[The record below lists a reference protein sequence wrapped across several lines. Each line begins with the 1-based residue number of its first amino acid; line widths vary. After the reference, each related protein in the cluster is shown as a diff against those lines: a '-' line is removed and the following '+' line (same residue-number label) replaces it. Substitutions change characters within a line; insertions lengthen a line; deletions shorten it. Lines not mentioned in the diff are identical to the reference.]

1 MTKWQVLFLKEIKHL
16 FRDTKTIIQTV
27 VVPTFIT
34 PLLIGGIFYYVG
46 SIANEE
52 TKKIYDVSF
61 YSEQNIKSESLLKR
75 LNASDRITI
84 INEDTEEGVI
94 DSVSNDLSEVGIVLP
109 ANFAEKLDTNSN
121 AKVTIYSKNIDTF
134 SQAENIVTNTI
145 KDFEEEER
153 ASRLID
159 LNLDEDYINPIS
171 IDQEDLT
178 TEEES
183 AGSIFGAILALFF
196 VMYVMSGS
204 MYPAIDLG
212 AGEKERG
219 TMETLISTNISSVD
233 IIIGKMLSVTT
244 SAVLTAI
251 FSMLG
256 FAIPLLVIFIF
267 YADSINEYLF
277 SLLSAIINP
286 VALLGVFILIIP
298 LSVFMGA
305 FLLAISVYAK
315 TPKEAGLLLGN
326 VLIVFIVPCYIPL
339 INPGLELDII
349 GALIPCYNL
358 ALITNNLI
366 AGTVDWF
373 LYGVALVSTIVYCC
387 IAIYITYIMFDDE
400 NVIFRS

>member
-1 MTKWQVLFLKEIKHL
+1 MNKWQVLLVKEIKHL
-16 FRDTKTIIQTV
+16 FRDTKTIVQTV

-34 PLLIGGIFYYVG
+34 PLLIGAIFWYVG
-46 SIANEE
+46 SIATEE
-52 TKKIYDVSF
+52 TKKTYEISV
-61 YSEQNIKSESLLKR
+61 YSSADSLLIDD
-75 LNASDRITI
+75 LNDSDRLAITK
-84 INEDTEEGVI
+84 EGSLEAVI
-94 DSVSNDLSEVGIVLP
+94 DAVTFDESEIGLAFDDAFVNDLTS
-109 ANFAEKLDTNSN
+109 NNS
-121 AKVTIYSKNIDTF
+121 AQLTIYSKDIDTF
-134 SQAENIVTNTI
+134 SQAKSIVSNIV
-145 KDFEEEER
+145 DDYEESIR
-153 ASRLID
+153 NNRLEL
-159 LNLDEDYINPIS
+159 LNLDENYVNPIT
-171 IDQEDLT
+171 INEEDLT

-183 AGSIFGAILALFF
+183 AGSIFGALLALFF
-196 VMYVMSGS
+196 VMYVISGS

-233 IIIGKMLSVTT
+233 IIIGKMLSVTS
-244 SAVLTAI
+244 SAILTAT

-256 FAIPLLVIFIF
+256 FAIPILVIFLF
-267 YADSINEYLF
+267 YADSVNEYLF
-277 SLLSAIINP
+277 GLLSAIVNP
-286 VALLGVFILIIP
+286 VALIGVFVLIIP

-326 VLIVFIVPCYIPL
+326 VLIVFIIPCYVPL
-339 INPGLELDII
+339 INPGLELDFV

-373 LYGVALVSTIVYCC
+373 LYSVALLSTIVYC
-387 IAIYITYIMFDDE
+387 IVAIYITYIMFDDE

>member
-1 MTKWQVLFLKEIKHL
+1 MNKWQVLLVKEIKHL
-16 FRDTKTIIQTV
+16 FRDTKTIVQTV

-34 PLLIGGIFYYVG
+34 PLLIGAIFWYVG
-46 SIANEE
+46 SIATEE
-52 TKKIYDVSF
+52 TKKTYDISV
-61 YSEQNIKSESLLKR
+61 YSSADSLLIDNLNNSDRLAITKEDSLEAVIDAVTFDKSEIGLVFDD
-75 LNASDRITI
+75 AF
-84 INEDTEEGVI
+84 V
-94 DSVSNDLSEVGIVLP
+94 NDLTS
-109 ANFAEKLDTNSN
+109 NNS
-121 AKVTIYSKNIDTF
+121 AQLTIYSKDIDTF
-134 SQAENIVTNTI
+134 SQAKSIVSNIV
-145 KDFEEEER
+145 DDYEESIR
-153 ASRLID
+153 NNRLEL
-159 LNLDEDYINPIS
+159 LNLDENYVNPIT
-171 IDQEDLT
+171 INEEDLT

-183 AGSIFGAILALFF
+183 AGSIFGALLALFF
-196 VMYVMSGS
+196 VMYVISGS

-233 IIIGKMLSVTT
+233 IIIGKMLSVTS
-244 SAVLTAI
+244 SAILTAT

-256 FAIPLLVIFIF
+256 FAIPILVIFLF
-267 YADSINEYLF
+267 YADSVNEYLF
-277 SLLSAIINP
+277 GLLSAIVNP
-286 VALLGVFILIIP
+286 VALIGVFVLIIP

-326 VLIVFIVPCYIPL
+326 VLIVFIIPCYVPL
-339 INPGLELDII
+339 INPGLELDFV

-373 LYGVALVSTIVYCC
+373 LYSVALLSTIVYC
-387 IAIYITYIMFDDE
+387 IVAIYITYIMFDDE

>member
-1 MTKWQVLFLKEIKHL
+1 MTKWQVLLVKEIKHL
-16 FRDTKTIIQTV
+16 FRDTKTIVQTV

-34 PLLIGGIFYYVG
+34 PLLLGAIFWYVG
-46 SIANEE
+46 SIATEE
-52 TKKIYDVSF
+52 TKKTYDIST
-61 YSEQNIKSESLLKR
+61 YTSTESNLITQLNDSDR
-75 LNASDRITI
+75 LNVLTEASIDEVISSVT
-84 INEDTEEGVI
+84 DGVTEIGLVL
-94 DSVSNDLSEVGIVLP
+94 DNSFLNDLES
-109 ANFAEKLDTNSN
+109 DSS
-121 AKVTIYSKNIDTF
+121 AKITIYSKNIDTF
-134 SQAENIVTNTI
+134 SQAKSLVTNI
-145 KDFEEEER
+145 IDNFEEAER
-153 ASRLID
+153 NDRLVA
-159 LNLDEDYINPIS
+159 LNLTNEYVNPIV
-171 IDQEDLT
+171 IEEEDLT
-178 TEEES
+178 TEQES

-204 MYPAIDLG
+204 TYPAVDLG

-244 SAVLTAI
+244 SAVLTAT

-256 FAIPLLVIFIF
+256 FAIPMVVIFLF
-267 YADSINEYLF
+267 YADSVNEYLF
-277 SLLSAIINP
+277 SLLSALLNP
-286 VALLGVFILIIP
+286 VAFLGVFILIIP

-315 TPKEAGLLLGN
+315 SPKEAGLLLGN
-326 VLIVFIVPCYIPL
+326 VLIIFIVPCYIPL
-339 INPGLELDII
+339 INPGLELDFV

-387 IAIYITYIMFDDE
+387 IAIYVTYIMFDDE

>member
-1 MTKWQVLFLKEIKHL
+1 MSKWQVLFMKELKHL
-16 FRDTKTIIQTV
+16 FRDTKTIVQTV

-34 PLLIGGIFYYVG
+34 PLFLGAIFWYVG
-46 SIANEE
+46 SIATEE
-52 TKKIYDVSF
+52 TKKTYDISVS
-61 YSEQNIKSESLLKR
+61 SISESNLITQLSESDR
-75 LNASDRITI
+75 LNVILENDTSSVINSVEDGISEIGLVVSDTF
-84 INEDTEEGVI
+84 
-94 DSVSNDLSEVGIVLP
+94 DSDLLSNDS
-109 ANFAEKLDTNSN
+109 AEI
-121 AKVTIYSKNIDTF
+121 TIYSKNIDTF
-134 SQAENIVTNTI
+134 SQAQSLVTGI
-145 KDFEEEER
+145 IDDFEKTETDQ
-153 ASRLID
+153 RLAA
-159 LNLDEDYINPIS
+159 LNLDESYVNPIS
-171 IDQEDLT
+171 INKEDLT

-183 AGSIFGAILALFF
+183 AGSIFGGVLALFF
-196 VMYVMSGS
+196 VMYVISGS

-244 SAVLTAI
+244 SAVLTAT

-256 FAIPLLVIFIF
+256 FAIPLTIMFLF
-267 YADSINEYLF
+267 YADSVNEYF
-277 SLLSAIINP
+277 FGLLSAVVNP
-286 VALLGVFILIIP
+286 AAFLGVFILIIP

-305 FLLAISVYAK
+305 FLLTISVYAK

-326 VLIVFIVPCYIPL
+326 VLIVFIIPCYLPL
-339 INPGLELDII
+339 INPGLELDFI

-373 LYGVALVSTIVYCC
+373 LYFVALVSTIVYCC
-387 IAIYITYIMFDDE
+387 IAIYISYIMFDDE

>member
-1 MTKWQVLFLKEIKHL
+1 MNKWQVLLVKEIKHL
-16 FRDTKTIIQTV
+16 FRDTKTIVQTV

-34 PLLIGGIFYYVG
+34 PLLIGAIFWYVG
-46 SIANEE
+46 SIATEE
-52 TKKIYDVSF
+52 TKKTYEISV
-61 YSEQNIKSESLLKR
+61 YSSADSLLIDDLNDSDRLAITKEGSLEAVIEAVTFDKSEIGL
-75 LNASDRITI
+75 AFD
-84 INEDTEEGVI
+84 DTFV
-94 DSVSNDLSEVGIVLP
+94 DDLTSN
-109 ANFAEKLDTNSN
+109 NS
-121 AKVTIYSKNIDTF
+121 AQLTIYSKDIDTF
-134 SQAENIVTNTI
+134 SQAKSIVSNIV
-145 KDFEEEER
+145 DDYEESIR
-153 ASRLID
+153 NNRLEL
-159 LNLDEDYINPIS
+159 LNLDENYVNPIT
-171 IDQEDLT
+171 INEEDLT

-183 AGSIFGAILALFF
+183 AGSIFGALLALFF
-196 VMYVMSGS
+196 VMYVISGS

-233 IIIGKMLSVTT
+233 IIIGKMLSVTS
-244 SAVLTAI
+244 SAILTAT

-256 FAIPLLVIFIF
+256 FAIPILVIFLF
-267 YADSINEYLF
+267 YADSVNEYLF
-277 SLLSAIINP
+277 GLLSAIVNP
-286 VALLGVFILIIP
+286 VALIGVFVLIIP

-326 VLIVFIVPCYIPL
+326 VLIVFIIPCYVPL
-339 INPGLELDII
+339 INPGLELDFV

-373 LYGVALVSTIVYCC
+373 LYSVALLSTIVYC
-387 IAIYITYIMFDDE
+387 IVAIYITYIMFDDE

>member
-1 MTKWQVLFLKEIKHL
+1 MNKWQVLLVKEIKHL
-16 FRDTKTIIQTV
+16 FRDTKTIVQTV

-34 PLLIGGIFYYVG
+34 PLLIGAIFWYVG
-46 SIANEE
+46 SIATEE
-52 TKKIYDVSF
+52 TKKTYEISV
-61 YSEQNIKSESLLKR
+61 YSSADSLLIDD
-75 LNASDRITI
+75 LNDSDRLAITK
-84 INEDTEEGVI
+84 EGSLEAVI
-94 DSVSNDLSEVGIVLP
+94 DAVTFDESEIGLAFDDSFLDDLTSN
-109 ANFAEKLDTNSN
+109 NS
-121 AKVTIYSKNIDTF
+121 AQLTIYSKDIDTF
-134 SQAENIVTNTI
+134 SQAKSIVSNIV
-145 KDFEEEER
+145 DDYEESIR
-153 ASRLID
+153 NNRLEL
-159 LNLDEDYINPIS
+159 LNLDQNYVNPIT
-171 IDQEDLT
+171 INEEDLT

-183 AGSIFGAILALFF
+183 AGSIFGALLALFF
-196 VMYVMSGS
+196 VMYVISGS

-233 IIIGKMLSVTT
+233 IIIGKMLSVTS
-244 SAVLTAI
+244 SAILTAT

-256 FAIPLLVIFIF
+256 FAIPILVIFLF
-267 YADSINEYLF
+267 YADSVNEYLF
-277 SLLSAIINP
+277 GLLSAIVNP
-286 VALLGVFILIIP
+286 VALIGVFVLIIP

-326 VLIVFIVPCYIPL
+326 VLIVFIIPCYVPL
-339 INPGLELDII
+339 INPGLELDFV

-373 LYGVALVSTIVYCC
+373 LYSVALLSTIVYC
-387 IAIYITYIMFDDE
+387 IVAIYITYIMFDDE

>member
-1 MTKWQVLFLKEIKHL
+1 MSKWQVLWMKELKHL
-16 FRDTKTIIQTV
+16 FRDTKTIVQTI

-34 PLLIGGIFYYVG
+34 PLILGGFFWFVG
-46 SIANEE
+46 SIATEE
-52 TKKIYDVSF
+52 TKKTYDISVNSLTESNLIAQISESDRLNIVLEEDVSAVINSVTEGS
-61 YSEQNIKSESLLKR
+61 SEIGLVITETFDSAIKSNDSAE
-75 LNASDRITI
+75 ITM
-84 INEDTEEGVI
+84 
-94 DSVSNDLSEVGIVLP
+94 
-109 ANFAEKLDTNSN
+109 
-121 AKVTIYSKNIDTF
+121 YSKNIDTF
-134 SQAENIVTNTI
+134 SQAQSLVTTI
-145 KDFEEEER
+145 IDDFEEAER
-153 ASRLID
+153 GERLAA
-159 LNLDEDYINPIS
+159 LNLDEAYVNPIS
-171 IDQEDLT
+171 INKEDLT

-196 VMYVMSGS
+196 VMYVMTGS

-244 SAVLTAI
+244 SAVLTAT

-256 FAIPLLVIFIF
+256 FAIPLTIMFLF
-267 YADSINEYLF
+267 YADSVNDYLF
-277 SLLSAIINP
+277 GLLSAVVNP
-286 VALLGVFILIIP
+286 VAFIGVFILIIP

-305 FLLAISVYAK
+305 FLLTISVYAK

-326 VLIVFIVPCYIPL
+326 VLIIFIIPCYVPL
-339 INPGLELDII
+339 INPGLELDFI

-373 LYGVALVSTIVYCC
+373 LYSVALVSTIVYSC
-387 IAIYITYIMFDDE
+387 IAIYISYIMFDDE
-400 NVIFRS
+400 NVIFRN

>member
-1 MTKWQVLFLKEIKHL
+1 MNKWQVLLLKEIKHL
-16 FRDTKTIIQTV
+16 FRDTKTIVQTV

-34 PLLIGGIFYYVG
+34 PLLIGAIFWYVG
-46 SIANEE
+46 SIATEE
-52 TKKIYDVSF
+52 TKKTYDISV
-61 YSEQNIKSESLLKR
+61 YSSSDSSLIENLD
-75 LNASDRITI
+75 NSDRLVISK
-84 INEDTEEGVI
+84 EDSVEAVI
-94 DSVSNDLSEVGIVLP
+94 DAVTFDESEIGLVFGDAFSDYLLSNESAQL
-109 ANFAEKLDTNSN
+109 
-121 AKVTIYSKNIDTF
+121 TIYSKDIDTF
-134 SQAENIVTNTI
+134 SQAKSIVSNIVDDYEENIRN
-145 KDFEEEER
+145 D
-153 ASRLID
+153 RLEL
-159 LNLDEDYINPIS
+159 LNLDENYVNPIT
-171 IDQEDLT
+171 INEEDLT

-183 AGSIFGAILALFF
+183 AGSIFGALLALFF
-196 VMYVMSGS
+196 VMYVISGS

-233 IIIGKMLSVTT
+233 IIIGKMLSVTS
-244 SAVLTAI
+244 SAILTAT

-256 FAIPLLVIFIF
+256 FAIPILVIFLF

-277 SLLSAIINP
+277 GLLSAIVNP
-286 VALLGVFILIIP
+286 VALIGVFVLIIP

-326 VLIVFIVPCYIPL
+326 VLIVFIIPCYVPL
-339 INPGLELDII
+339 INPGLELDFV

-373 LYGVALVSTIVYCC
+373 LYSVALLSTIVYCC

>member
-1 MTKWQVLFLKEIKHL
+1 MNKWQVLLVKEIKHL
-16 FRDTKTIIQTV
+16 FRDTKTIVQTV

-34 PLLIGGIFYYVG
+34 PLLIGAIFWYVG
-46 SIANEE
+46 SIATEE
-52 TKKIYDVSF
+52 TKKTYDISV
-61 YSEQNIKSESLLKR
+61 YSSSDSLLIADLNNSDRLAITEEDSLEAVIEAVTFDKSEIGL
-75 LNASDRITI
+75 AFD
-84 INEDTEEGVI
+84 DAFV
-94 DSVSNDLSEVGIVLP
+94 NDLTS
-109 ANFAEKLDTNSN
+109 NNS
-121 AKVTIYSKNIDTF
+121 AQLTIYSKDIDTF
-134 SQAENIVTNTI
+134 SQAKSIVSNIV
-145 KDFEEEER
+145 DDYEESIR
-153 ASRLID
+153 NNRLEL
-159 LNLDEDYINPIS
+159 LNLDENYVNPIT
-171 IDQEDLT
+171 INEEDLT

-183 AGSIFGAILALFF
+183 AGSIFGALLALFF
-196 VMYVMSGS
+196 VMYVISGS

-233 IIIGKMLSVTT
+233 IIIGKMLSVTS
-244 SAVLTAI
+244 SAILTAT

-256 FAIPLLVIFIF
+256 FAIPILVIFLF
-267 YADSINEYLF
+267 YADSVNEYLF
-277 SLLSAIINP
+277 GLLSAIVNP
-286 VALLGVFILIIP
+286 VALIGVFVLIIP

-326 VLIVFIVPCYIPL
+326 VLIVFIIPCYVPL
-339 INPGLELDII
+339 INPGLELDFV

-373 LYGVALVSTIVYCC
+373 LYSVALLSTIVYC
-387 IAIYITYIMFDDE
+387 IVAIYITYIMFDDE

>member
-1 MTKWQVLFLKEIKHL
+1 MTKWQVLLVKEIKHL
-16 FRDTKTIIQTV
+16 FRDTKTIVQTV

-34 PLLIGGIFYYVG
+34 PLLLGAIFWYVG
-46 SIANEE
+46 SIATEE
-52 TKKIYDVSF
+52 TKKTYDISTYTSTESNLITQLDNSDRLNVL
-61 YSEQNIKSESLLKR
+61 SEASIDEVIKSVT
-75 LNASDRITI
+75 NGV
-84 INEDTEEGVI
+84 TEIGLVL
-94 DSVSNDLSEVGIVLP
+94 DNSFLNDLES
-109 ANFAEKLDTNSN
+109 DSS
-121 AKVTIYSKNIDTF
+121 AKITIYSKNIDTF
-134 SQAENIVTNTI
+134 SQAKSLVTNI
-145 KDFEEEER
+145 IDDFEEAER
-153 ASRLID
+153 NERLVA
-159 LNLDEDYINPIS
+159 LNLTNEYVNPIV
-171 IDQEDLT
+171 IEEEDLT
-178 TEEES
+178 TEQES

-204 MYPAIDLG
+204 TYPAVDLG

-244 SAVLTAI
+244 SAVLTAT

-256 FAIPLLVIFIF
+256 FAIPMVVIFLF
-267 YADSINEYLF
+267 YADSVNEYLF
-277 SLLSAIINP
+277 SLLSALLNP
-286 VALLGVFILIIP
+286 VAFLGVFILIIP

-326 VLIVFIVPCYIPL
+326 VLIIFIVPCYIPL
-339 INPGLELDII
+339 INPGLELDFI

-373 LYGVALVSTIVYCC
+373 LYAVALVSTIIYCC
-387 IAIYITYIMFDDE
+387 IAIYVTYIMFDDE

>member
-1 MTKWQVLFLKEIKHL
+1 MTKWQVLLVKEIKHL
-16 FRDTKTIIQTV
+16 FRDTKTIVQTV

-34 PLLIGGIFYYVG
+34 PLLLGAIFWYVG
-46 SIANEE
+46 SIATEE
-52 TKKIYDVSF
+52 TKKTYDIST
-61 YSEQNIKSESLLKR
+61 YTSTESNLITQLNDSDR
-75 LNASDRITI
+75 LNVLTEASIDEVITSVT
-84 INEDTEEGVI
+84 DGVTEIGLVL
-94 DSVSNDLSEVGIVLP
+94 DNSFLNDLES
-109 ANFAEKLDTNSN
+109 DSS
-121 AKVTIYSKNIDTF
+121 AKITIYSKNIDTF
-134 SQAENIVTNTI
+134 SQAKSLVTNI
-145 KDFEEEER
+145 IDDFEEAER
-153 ASRLID
+153 NERLVA
-159 LNLDEDYINPIS
+159 LNLTNEYVNPIV
-171 IDQEDLT
+171 IEEEDLT
-178 TEEES
+178 TEQES

-204 MYPAIDLG
+204 TYPAVDLG

-244 SAVLTAI
+244 SAVLTAT

-256 FAIPLLVIFIF
+256 FAIPMVVIFLF
-267 YADSINEYLF
+267 YADSVNEYLF
-277 SLLSAIINP
+277 SLLSALLNP
-286 VALLGVFILIIP
+286 VAFLGVFILIIP

-326 VLIVFIVPCYIPL
+326 VLIIFIVPCYIPL
-339 INPGLELDII
+339 INPGLELDFV

-387 IAIYITYIMFDDE
+387 IAIYVTYIMFDDE

>member
-1 MTKWQVLFLKEIKHL
+1 MSKWQVLWMKELKHL
-16 FRDTKTIIQTV
+16 FRDTKTIVQTI

-34 PLLIGGIFYYVG
+34 PLILGGFFWFVG
-46 SIANEE
+46 SIATEE
-52 TKKIYDVSF
+52 TKKTYDISVNSLSESNLIAQISESDRLNIVLEEDVSAVINSVTEGS
-61 YSEQNIKSESLLKR
+61 SEIGLVITETFDSAIKSNDSAE
-75 LNASDRITI
+75 ITM
-84 INEDTEEGVI
+84 
-94 DSVSNDLSEVGIVLP
+94 
-109 ANFAEKLDTNSN
+109 
-121 AKVTIYSKNIDTF
+121 YSKNIDTF
-134 SQAENIVTNTI
+134 SQAQSLVTTI
-145 KDFEEEER
+145 IDDFEETER
-153 ASRLID
+153 GERLAA
-159 LNLDEDYINPIS
+159 LNLDEAYVNPIS
-171 IDQEDLT
+171 INKEDLT

-196 VMYVMSGS
+196 VMYVMTGS

-244 SAVLTAI
+244 SAVLTAT

-256 FAIPLLVIFIF
+256 FAIPLTIMFLF
-267 YADSINEYLF
+267 YADSVNDYLF
-277 SLLSAIINP
+277 GLLSAVVNP
-286 VALLGVFILIIP
+286 VAFIGVFILIIP

-305 FLLAISVYAK
+305 FLLTISVYAK

-326 VLIVFIVPCYIPL
+326 VLIIFIIPCYVPL
-339 INPGLELDII
+339 INPGLELDFI

-373 LYGVALVSTIVYCC
+373 LYSVALVSTIVYSC
-387 IAIYITYIMFDDE
+387 IAIYISYIMFDDE
-400 NVIFRS
+400 NVIFRN

>member
-1 MTKWQVLFLKEIKHL
+1 MNKWQVLLVKEIKHL
-16 FRDTKTIIQTV
+16 FRDTKTIVQTV

-34 PLLIGGIFYYVG
+34 PLLIGAIFWYVG
-46 SIANEE
+46 SIATEE
-52 TKKIYDVSF
+52 TKKTYDISV
-61 YSEQNIKSESLLKR
+61 YSSADSLLIDDLNNSDRLAITKEDSLEAVIDAVTFDKSEIGLVFDD
-75 LNASDRITI
+75 AF
-84 INEDTEEGVI
+84 V
-94 DSVSNDLSEVGIVLP
+94 NDLTS
-109 ANFAEKLDTNSN
+109 NNS
-121 AKVTIYSKNIDTF
+121 AQLTIYSKDIDTF
-134 SQAENIVTNTI
+134 SQAKSIVSNIV
-145 KDFEEEER
+145 DDYEESIR
-153 ASRLID
+153 NNRLEL
-159 LNLDEDYINPIS
+159 LNLDENYVNPIT
-171 IDQEDLT
+171 INEEDLT

-183 AGSIFGAILALFF
+183 AGSIFGALLALFF
-196 VMYVMSGS
+196 VMYVISGS

-233 IIIGKMLSVTT
+233 IIIGKMLSVTS
-244 SAVLTAI
+244 SAILTAT

-256 FAIPLLVIFIF
+256 FAIPILVIFLF
-267 YADSINEYLF
+267 YADSVNEYLF
-277 SLLSAIINP
+277 GLLSAIVNP
-286 VALLGVFILIIP
+286 VALIGVFVLIIP

-326 VLIVFIVPCYIPL
+326 VLIVFIIPCYVPL
-339 INPGLELDII
+339 INPGLELDFI

-373 LYGVALVSTIVYCC
+373 LYSVALLSTIVYC
-387 IAIYITYIMFDDE
+387 IVAIYITYIMFDDE

>member
-1 MTKWQVLFLKEIKHL
+1 MSKWQILLFKEIKHL
-16 FRDTKTIIQTV
+16 FRDTKTIVQTV

-34 PLLIGGIFYYVG
+34 PLLIGGIFWYVG
-46 SIANEE
+46 SIATEE
-52 TKKIYDVSF
+52 TKKTYDISV
-61 YSEQNIKSESLLKR
+61 YSSSGSPLIDEISKSER
-75 LNASDRITI
+75 LQINNEASIEAVVEAVTQDNSEIGLVL
-84 INEDTEEGVI
+84 EDSFLE
-94 DSVSNDLSEVGIVLP
+94 DLVSN
-109 ANFAEKLDTNSN
+109 NS
-121 AKVTIYSKNIDTF
+121 AQLTIYSKDIDTF
-134 SQAENIVTNTI
+134 SQAQSIVLKIVDDYEDTI
-145 KDFEEEER
+145 R
-153 ASRLID
+153 SNRLEL
-159 LNLDEDYINPIS
+159 LNLDENYVNPIT
-171 IDQEDLT
+171 INEEDLT

-196 VMYVMSGS
+196 VMYVISGA

-233 IIIGKMLSVTT
+233 IIIGKMLSVTS
-244 SAVLTAI
+244 SAILTAT

-256 FAIPLLVIFIF
+256 FAIPLVVIFLF
-267 YADSINEYLF
+267 YADSVNEYF
-277 SLLSAIINP
+277 FALLSAIVNP
-286 VALLGVFILIIP
+286 IALLGVFVLIIP
-298 LSVFMGA
+298 LSIFMGA

-326 VLIVFIVPCYIPL
+326 VLIVFIIPCYIPL
-339 INPGLELDII
+339 INPGLELDFV

-373 LYGVALVSTIVYCC
+373 LYSVALISTIVYCC

>member
-1 MTKWQVLFLKEIKHL
+1 MTKWQVLLVKEIKHL
-16 FRDTKTIIQTV
+16 FRDTKTIVQTV

-34 PLLIGGIFYYVG
+34 PLLLGAIFWYVG
-46 SIANEE
+46 SIATEE
-52 TKKIYDVSF
+52 TKKTYDIST
-61 YSEQNIKSESLLKR
+61 YTSTESNLISQLNDSDR
-75 LNASDRITI
+75 LNVLTEASIDEVITSVT
-84 INEDTEEGVI
+84 NGVTEIGLVL
-94 DSVSNDLSEVGIVLP
+94 DNSFLNDLESDSS
-109 ANFAEKLDTNSN
+109 ANI
-121 AKVTIYSKNIDTF
+121 TIYSKNIDTF
-134 SQAENIVTNTI
+134 SQAKSLVTNI
-145 KDFEEEER
+145 IDDFEEAER
-153 ASRLID
+153 NERLVA
-159 LNLDEDYINPIS
+159 LNLTNEYVNPIV
-171 IDQEDLT
+171 IEEEDLT
-178 TEEES
+178 TEQES

-204 MYPAIDLG
+204 TYPAVDLG

-244 SAVLTAI
+244 SAVLTAT

-256 FAIPLLVIFIF
+256 FAIPMVVIFLF
-267 YADSINEYLF
+267 YADSVNEYLF
-277 SLLSAIINP
+277 SLLSALLNP
-286 VALLGVFILIIP
+286 VAFLGVFILIIP

-326 VLIVFIVPCYIPL
+326 VLIIFIVPCYIPL
-339 INPGLELDII
+339 INPGLELDFI

-373 LYGVALVSTIVYCC
+373 LYAVALISTIVYCC
-387 IAIYITYIMFDDE
+387 IAIYVTYIMFDDE

>member
-1 MTKWQVLFLKEIKHL
+1 MNKWQVLLVKEIKHL
-16 FRDTKTIIQTV
+16 FRDTKTIVQTV

-34 PLLIGGIFYYVG
+34 PLLIGAIFWYVG
-46 SIANEE
+46 SIATEE
-52 TKKIYDVSF
+52 TKKTYDISV
-61 YSEQNIKSESLLKR
+61 YSSVDSLLIDDLNDSDRLAITKEGSLEAVIEAVTFDKSEIGL
-75 LNASDRITI
+75 AFD
-84 INEDTEEGVI
+84 DTFV
-94 DSVSNDLSEVGIVLP
+94 DDLTSN
-109 ANFAEKLDTNSN
+109 NS
-121 AKVTIYSKNIDTF
+121 AQLTIYSKDIDTF
-134 SQAENIVTNTI
+134 SQAKSIVSNIV
-145 KDFEEEER
+145 DDYEESIR
-153 ASRLID
+153 NNRLQL
-159 LNLDEDYINPIS
+159 LNLDENYVNPIT
-171 IDQEDLT
+171 INEEDLT

-183 AGSIFGAILALFF
+183 AGSIFGALLALFF
-196 VMYVMSGS
+196 VMYVISGS

-233 IIIGKMLSVTT
+233 IIIGKMLSVTS
-244 SAVLTAI
+244 SAILTAT

-256 FAIPLLVIFIF
+256 FAIPILVIFLF
-267 YADSINEYLF
+267 YADSVNEYLF
-277 SLLSAIINP
+277 GLLSAIVNP
-286 VALLGVFILIIP
+286 VALIGVFVLIIP

-326 VLIVFIVPCYIPL
+326 VLIVFIIPCYVPL
-339 INPGLELDII
+339 INPGLELDFV

-373 LYGVALVSTIVYCC
+373 LYSVALLSTIVYC
-387 IAIYITYIMFDDE
+387 IVAIYITYIMFDDE

>member
-1 MTKWQVLFLKEIKHL
+1 MLFFSKFDDNFNNAL
-16 FRDTKTIIQTV
+16 
-27 VVPTFIT
+27 
-34 PLLIGGIFYYVG
+34 
-46 SIANEE
+46 E
-52 TKKIYDVSF
+52 TNDSAKI
-61 YSEQNIKSESLLKR
+61 
-75 LNASDRITI
+75 
-84 INEDTEEGVI
+84 
-94 DSVSNDLSEVGIVLP
+94 
-109 ANFAEKLDTNSN
+109 
-121 AKVTIYSKNIDTF
+121 TIYSKNIDTF
-134 SQAENIVTNTI
+134 SQAKSLVINKIN
-145 KDFEEEER
+145 DFEDVER
-153 ASRLID
+153 NKRLVA
-159 LNLDEDYINPIS
+159 LNLNDEYVNPIN
-171 IDQEDLT
+171 IEEEDLT

-196 VMYVMSGS
+196 VMYVISGA

-244 SAVLTAI
+244 SAVLTAT

-256 FAIPLLVIFIF
+256 FAVPLTIMFLF
-267 YADSINEYLF
+267 YADSVNEYLF
-277 SLLSAIINP
+277 SLLSAVVNP
-286 VALLGVFILIIP
+286 VAFLGVFVLIIP

-305 FLLAISVYAK
+305 FLLTISVYAK

-326 VLIVFIVPCYIPL
+326 VLIVFIIPCYVPL
-339 INPGLELDII
+339 INPGLELDFV

-373 LYGVALVSTIVYCC
+373 LYSVALVSTIIYCC
-387 IAIYITYIMFDDE
+387 IAIYISYIMFDDE

>member
-1 MTKWQVLFLKEIKHL
+1 MNKWQVLLVKEIKHL
-16 FRDTKTIIQTV
+16 FRDTKTIVQTV

-34 PLLIGGIFYYVG
+34 PLLIGAIFWYVG
-46 SIANEE
+46 SIATEE
-52 TKKIYDVSF
+52 TKKTYEISV
-61 YSEQNIKSESLLKR
+61 YSSADSLLIDDLNDSDRLAITKEGSLEAVIEAVTFDKSEIGL
-75 LNASDRITI
+75 AFD
-84 INEDTEEGVI
+84 
-94 DSVSNDLSEVGIVLP
+94 DSFVDDLTSN
-109 ANFAEKLDTNSN
+109 NS
-121 AKVTIYSKNIDTF
+121 AQLTIYSKDIDTF
-134 SQAENIVTNTI
+134 SQAKSIVSNIV
-145 KDFEEEER
+145 DDYEESIR
-153 ASRLID
+153 NNRLEL
-159 LNLDEDYINPIS
+159 LNLDENYVNPIT
-171 IDQEDLT
+171 INEEDLT

-183 AGSIFGAILALFF
+183 AGSIFGALLALFF
-196 VMYVMSGS
+196 VMYVISGS

-233 IIIGKMLSVTT
+233 IIIGKMLSVTS
-244 SAVLTAI
+244 SAILTAT

-256 FAIPLLVIFIF
+256 FAIPILVIFLF
-267 YADSINEYLF
+267 YADSVNEYLF
-277 SLLSAIINP
+277 GLLSAIVNP
-286 VALLGVFILIIP
+286 VALIGVFVLIIP

-326 VLIVFIVPCYIPL
+326 VLIVFIIPCYVPL
-339 INPGLELDII
+339 INPGLELDFV

-373 LYGVALVSTIVYCC
+373 LYSVALISTIVYC
-387 IAIYITYIMFDDE
+387 IVAIYITYIMFDDE

>member
-1 MTKWQVLFLKEIKHL
+1 MTKWQVLLIKEIKHL
-16 FRDTKTIIQTV
+16 FRDTKTIVQTV

-34 PLLIGGIFYYVG
+34 PLLLGAIFWYVG
-46 SIANEE
+46 SIATEE
-52 TKKIYDVSF
+52 TKKTYDIST
-61 YSEQNIKSESLLKR
+61 YTSTESNLITQLDDSDR
-75 LNASDRITI
+75 LNVLSEASIDEVITSVT
-84 INEDTEEGVI
+84 DGVTEIGLVL
-94 DSVSNDLSEVGIVLP
+94 DNSFLNDLES
-109 ANFAEKLDTNSN
+109 DSS
-121 AKVTIYSKNIDTF
+121 AKITIYSKNIDTF
-134 SQAENIVTNTI
+134 SQAKSLVTNI
-145 KDFEEEER
+145 IDDFEEAER
-153 ASRLID
+153 NERLVA
-159 LNLDEDYINPIS
+159 LNLTNEYVNPIV
-171 IDQEDLT
+171 IEEEDLT
-178 TEEES
+178 TEQES

-204 MYPAIDLG
+204 TYPAVDLG

-244 SAVLTAI
+244 SAVLTAT

-256 FAIPLLVIFIF
+256 FAIPMVVIFLF
-267 YADSINEYLF
+267 YADSVNEYLF
-277 SLLSAIINP
+277 SLLSALLNP
-286 VALLGVFILIIP
+286 VAFLGVFILIIP

-326 VLIVFIVPCYIPL
+326 VLIIFIVPCYIPL
-339 INPGLELDII
+339 INPGLELDFI

-373 LYGVALVSTIVYCC
+373 LYAVALVSTIIYCC
-387 IAIYITYIMFDDE
+387 IAIYVTYIMFDDE

>member
-1 MTKWQVLFLKEIKHL
+1 MSKWQILLFKEIKHL
-16 FRDTKTIIQTV
+16 FRDTKTIVQTV

-34 PLLIGGIFYYVG
+34 PLLIGGIFWYVG
-46 SIANEE
+46 SIATEE
-52 TKKIYDVSF
+52 TKKTYDISV
-61 YSEQNIKSESLLKR
+61 YSSSGSPLIDEISKSER
-75 LNASDRITI
+75 LQINNEASIEAVVEAVTQDNSEIGLVL
-84 INEDTEEGVI
+84 EDSFLE
-94 DSVSNDLSEVGIVLP
+94 DLVSN
-109 ANFAEKLDTNSN
+109 NS
-121 AKVTIYSKNIDTF
+121 AQLTIYSKDIDTF
-134 SQAENIVTNTI
+134 SQAQSIVLNIVDDYEDTI
-145 KDFEEEER
+145 R
-153 ASRLID
+153 SNRLEL
-159 LNLDEDYINPIS
+159 LNLDENYVNPIT
-171 IDQEDLT
+171 INEADLT

-196 VMYVMSGS
+196 VMYVITGA

-233 IIIGKMLSVTT
+233 IIIGKMLSVTS
-244 SAVLTAI
+244 SAILTAT

-256 FAIPLLVIFIF
+256 FAIPLVVIFLF
-267 YADSINEYLF
+267 YADSVNEYF
-277 SLLSAIINP
+277 FALLSAIVNP
-286 VALLGVFILIIP
+286 IALLGVFVLIIP
-298 LSVFMGA
+298 LSIFMGA

-326 VLIVFIVPCYIPL
+326 VLIVFIIPCYIPL
-339 INPGLELDII
+339 INPGLELDFV

-373 LYGVALVSTIVYCC
+373 LYSVALISTIVYCC

>member
-1 MTKWQVLFLKEIKHL
+1 MNKWQVLLVKEIKHL
-16 FRDTKTIIQTV
+16 FRDTKTIVQTV

-34 PLLIGGIFYYVG
+34 PLLIGAIFWYVG
-46 SIANEE
+46 SIATEE
-52 TKKIYDVSF
+52 TKKTYEISV
-61 YSEQNIKSESLLKR
+61 YSSADSLLIDD
-75 LNASDRITI
+75 LNDSDRLSITK
-84 INEDTEEGVI
+84 EGSLEAVI
-94 DSVSNDLSEVGIVLP
+94 DAVTFDESEIGLVFDESFVDDLTSN
-109 ANFAEKLDTNSN
+109 NS
-121 AKVTIYSKNIDTF
+121 AQLTIYSKDIDTF
-134 SQAENIVTNTI
+134 SQAKSIVSNIV
-145 KDFEEEER
+145 DDYEESIR
-153 ASRLID
+153 NNRLEL
-159 LNLDEDYINPIS
+159 LNLDENYVNPIT
-171 IDQEDLT
+171 INEEDLT

-183 AGSIFGAILALFF
+183 AGSIFGALLALFF
-196 VMYVMSGS
+196 VMYVISGS

-233 IIIGKMLSVTT
+233 IIIGKMLSVTS
-244 SAVLTAI
+244 SAILTAT

-256 FAIPLLVIFIF
+256 FAIPILVIFLF
-267 YADSINEYLF
+267 YADSVNEYLF
-277 SLLSAIINP
+277 GLLSAIVNP
-286 VALLGVFILIIP
+286 VALIGVFVLIIP

-326 VLIVFIVPCYIPL
+326 VLIVFIIPCYVPL
-339 INPGLELDII
+339 INPGLELDFV

-373 LYGVALVSTIVYCC
+373 LYSVALLSTIVYC
-387 IAIYITYIMFDDE
+387 IVAIYITYIMFDDE

>member
-1 MTKWQVLFLKEIKHL
+1 MNKWQVLLVKEIKHL
-16 FRDTKTIIQTV
+16 FRDTKTIVQTV

-34 PLLIGGIFYYVG
+34 PLLIGGIFWYVG
-46 SIANEE
+46 SIATEE
-52 TKKIYDVSF
+52 TKKTYEVSV
-61 YSEQNIKSESLLKR
+61 YSSSNSILIDE
-75 LNASDRITI
+75 LNKSDRLVV
-84 INEDTEEGVI
+84 TEEDSVVAVI
-94 DSVSNDLSEVGIVLP
+94 DAVTQDNSEIGLVLDEDFTEDLKSNTS
-109 ANFAEKLDTNSN
+109 AKL
-121 AKVTIYSKNIDTF
+121 TIYSKDIDTF
-134 SQAENIVTNTI
+134 SQAQSLVLNIVDDYEENIRT
-145 KDFEEEER
+145 
-153 ASRLID
+153 SRLEL
-159 LNLDEDYINPIS
+159 LNLDENYVNPIT
-171 IDQEDLT
+171 IDEEDLT

-196 VMYVMSGS
+196 VMYVISGS

-233 IIIGKMLSVTT
+233 IIIGKMLSVTS
-244 SAVLTAI
+244 SAILTAT

-256 FAIPLLVIFIF
+256 FAIPLIVIFMF

-277 SLLSAIINP
+277 GLLSAIVNP
-286 VALLGVFILIIP
+286 IALLGVFVLIVP

-326 VLIVFIVPCYIPL
+326 VLIVFIIPCYIPL
-339 INPGLELDII
+339 INPGLELDLV

-373 LYGVALVSTIVYCC
+373 LYSVALISTIVYCC

>member
-1 MTKWQVLFLKEIKHL
+1 MSKWQVLLIKEIKHL
-16 FRDTKTIIQTV
+16 FRDTKTIVQTV

-34 PLLIGGIFYYVG
+34 PLLLGAIFWYVG

-52 TKKIYDVSF
+52 TKKTYDVST
-61 YSEQNIKSESLLKR
+61 YSAIESNLITQLTESDR
-75 LNASDRITI
+75 LNI
-84 INEDTEEGVI
+84 
-94 DSVSNDLSEVGIVLP
+94 LSEESIANVITSVTDGNSEIGLVLDE
-109 ANFAEKLDTNSN
+109 NFSENLTTDSS
-121 AKVTIYSKNIDTF
+121 AKITIYSKNIDTF
-134 SQAENIVTNTI
+134 SQAKSLVTNI
-145 KDFEEEER
+145 IDDFEDAER
-153 ASRLID
+153 NDRLAALD
-159 LNLDEDYINPIS
+159 LTNEYVNPIV
-171 IDQEDLT
+171 IEEEDLT

-204 MYPAIDLG
+204 TYPAVDLG

-244 SAVLTAI
+244 SAVLTAT

-256 FAIPLLVIFIF
+256 FAIPMLIIFLF
-267 YADSINEYLF
+267 YADSVNEYLF
-277 SLLSAIINP
+277 SLLSALLNP
-286 VALLGVFILIIP
+286 VAFLAVFILIIP

-326 VLIVFIVPCYIPL
+326 VLIIFIVPCYIPL
-339 INPGLELDII
+339 INPGLELDFV

-358 ALITNNLI
+358 ALLTNNLI

-373 LYGVALVSTIVYCC
+373 LYSVSFISTIVYCC
-387 IAIYITYIMFDDE
+387 IAIYVTYIMFDDE

>member
-1 MTKWQVLFLKEIKHL
+1 MSKWQVLLIKEIKHL
-16 FRDTKTIIQTV
+16 FRDTKTIVQTV
-27 VVPTFIT
+27 ILPTFIT
-34 PLLIGGIFYYVG
+34 PALLGAIFWYVG

-52 TKKIYDVSF
+52 TKKTYDISA
-61 YSEQNIKSESLLKR
+61 YSTIESNLITQLADSDR
-75 LNASDRITI
+75 LNI
-84 INEDTEEGVI
+84 
-94 DSVSNDLSEVGIVLP
+94 LSEDSIDDVITSVTEGNTEIGLVLDESFSENL
-109 ANFAEKLDTNSN
+109 ATNNS
-121 AKVTIYSKNIDTF
+121 AKITIYSKNIDTF
-134 SQAENIVTNTI
+134 SQAKSLVTNI
-145 KDFEEEER
+145 IDDFEDTER
-153 ASRLID
+153 NERLLA
-159 LNLDEDYINPIS
+159 LNLTNEYVNPII
-171 IDQEDLT
+171 IDEEDLT

-204 MYPAIDLG
+204 TYPAVDLG

-244 SAVLTAI
+244 SAVLTAT

-256 FAIPLLVIFIF
+256 FAIPMIVIFLF
-267 YADSINEYLF
+267 YADSVNEYLF
-277 SLLSAIINP
+277 SLLSALLNP
-286 VALLGVFILIIP
+286 VAFLAVFILIIP

-326 VLIVFIVPCYIPL
+326 VLIIFIVPCYIPL
-339 INPGLELDII
+339 INPGLELDFV

-358 ALITNNLI
+358 ALLTNNLI

-373 LYGVALVSTIVYCC
+373 LYTVSFVSTIVYCC
-387 IAIYITYIMFDDE
+387 IAIYVTYIMFDDE

>member
-1 MTKWQVLFLKEIKHL
+1 MTKWQVLLVKEIKHL
-16 FRDTKTIIQTV
+16 FRDTKTIVQTV

-34 PLLIGGIFYYVG
+34 PLLLGAIFWYVG
-46 SIANEE
+46 SIATEE
-52 TKKIYDVSF
+52 TKKTYDIST
-61 YSEQNIKSESLLKR
+61 YTSTESNLITQLNDSDR
-75 LNASDRITI
+75 LNVLTEASIDEVITSVT
-84 INEDTEEGVI
+84 DGVTEIGLVL
-94 DSVSNDLSEVGIVLP
+94 DNSFLNDLES
-109 ANFAEKLDTNSN
+109 DSS
-121 AKVTIYSKNIDTF
+121 AKITIYSKNIDTF
-134 SQAENIVTNTI
+134 SQAKSLVTNI
-145 KDFEEEER
+145 IDDFEEAER
-153 ASRLID
+153 NERLVA
-159 LNLDEDYINPIS
+159 LNLTNEYVNPI
-171 IDQEDLT
+171 IIEEEDLT
-178 TEEES
+178 TEQES

-204 MYPAIDLG
+204 TYPAVDLG

-244 SAVLTAI
+244 SAVLTAT

-256 FAIPLLVIFIF
+256 FAIPMVVIFLF
-267 YADSINEYLF
+267 YADSVNEYLF
-277 SLLSAIINP
+277 SLLSALLNP
-286 VALLGVFILIIP
+286 VAFLGVFILIIP

-326 VLIVFIVPCYIPL
+326 VLIIFIVPCYIPL
-339 INPGLELDII
+339 INPGLELDFV

-387 IAIYITYIMFDDE
+387 IAIYVTYIMFDDE

>member
-1 MTKWQVLFLKEIKHL
+1 MSKWQVLLIKEIKHL
-16 FRDTKTIIQTV
+16 FRDTKTIVQTV

-34 PLLIGGIFYYVG
+34 PLLLGAIFWYVG

-52 TKKIYDVSF
+52 TKKTYDIST
-61 YSEQNIKSESLLKR
+61 YSAIESNLITQLAESDR
-75 LNASDRITI
+75 LNILPEDSITNVI
-84 INEDTEEGVI
+84 TSVTEG
-94 DSVSNDLSEVGIVLP
+94 NSEIGLVLDE
-109 ANFAEKLDTNSN
+109 NFSENLTTDNS
-121 AKVTIYSKNIDTF
+121 AKITIYSKNIDTF
-134 SQAENIVTNTI
+134 SQAKSLVTNI
-145 KDFEEEER
+145 IDDFEDAER
-153 ASRLID
+153 NDRLAA
-159 LNLDEDYINPIS
+159 LNLTNEYVNPIV
-171 IDQEDLT
+171 IEEEDLT

-204 MYPAIDLG
+204 TYPAVDLG

-244 SAVLTAI
+244 SAVLTAT

-256 FAIPLLVIFIF
+256 FAIPMVIIFLF
-267 YADSINEYLF
+267 YADSVNEYLF
-277 SLLSAIINP
+277 SLLSALLNP
-286 VALLGVFILIIP
+286 VAFLAVFILIIP

-326 VLIVFIVPCYIPL
+326 VLIIFIVPCYIPL
-339 INPGLELDII
+339 INPGLELDFV

-358 ALITNNLI
+358 ALLTNNLI

-373 LYGVALVSTIVYCC
+373 LYSVSFISTIVYCC
-387 IAIYITYIMFDDE
+387 IAIYVTYIMFDDE

>member
-1 MTKWQVLFLKEIKHL
+1 MNKWQVLLVKEIKHL
-16 FRDTKTIIQTV
+16 FRDTKTIVQTV

-34 PLLIGGIFYYVG
+34 PLLIGAIFWYVG
-46 SIANEE
+46 SIATEE
-52 TKKIYDVSF
+52 TKKTYEISV
-61 YSEQNIKSESLLKR
+61 YSSADSLLIDDLNDSDRLAITKEGSLEAVIEAVTFDKSEIGLVF
-75 LNASDRITI
+75 D
-84 INEDTEEGVI
+84 
-94 DSVSNDLSEVGIVLP
+94 DSFVDDLTSN
-109 ANFAEKLDTNSN
+109 NS
-121 AKVTIYSKNIDTF
+121 AQLTIYSKDIDTF
-134 SQAENIVTNTI
+134 SQAKSIVSNIV
-145 KDFEEEER
+145 DDYEESIR
-153 ASRLID
+153 NNRLEL
-159 LNLDEDYINPIS
+159 LNLDENYVNPIT
-171 IDQEDLT
+171 INEEDLT

-183 AGSIFGAILALFF
+183 AGSIFGALLALFF
-196 VMYVMSGS
+196 VMYVISGS

-233 IIIGKMLSVTT
+233 IIIGKMLSVTS
-244 SAVLTAI
+244 SAILTAT

-256 FAIPLLVIFIF
+256 FAIPILIIFLF
-267 YADSINEYLF
+267 YADSVNEYLF
-277 SLLSAIINP
+277 GLLSAIVNP
-286 VALLGVFILIIP
+286 VALIGVFVLIIP

-326 VLIVFIVPCYIPL
+326 VLIVFIIPCYVPL
-339 INPGLELDII
+339 INPGLDLDFV

-373 LYGVALVSTIVYCC
+373 LYSVALLSTIVYC
-387 IAIYITYIMFDDE
+387 IVAIYITYIMFDDE

>member
-1 MTKWQVLFLKEIKHL
+1 MNKWQVLLVKEIKHL
-16 FRDTKTIIQTV
+16 FRDTKTIVQTV

-34 PLLIGGIFYYVG
+34 PLLIGAIFWYVG
-46 SIANEE
+46 SIATEE
-52 TKKIYDVSF
+52 TKKTYEISV
-61 YSEQNIKSESLLKR
+61 YSSADSLLIDDLNDSDRLAITKEGSLEAVIEAVTFDKSEIGLVF
-75 LNASDRITI
+75 D
-84 INEDTEEGVI
+84 
-94 DSVSNDLSEVGIVLP
+94 DSFVDDLTSN
-109 ANFAEKLDTNSN
+109 NS
-121 AKVTIYSKNIDTF
+121 AQLTIYSKDIDTF
-134 SQAENIVTNTI
+134 SQAKSIVSNIV
-145 KDFEEEER
+145 DDYEESIR
-153 ASRLID
+153 NNRLEL
-159 LNLDEDYINPIS
+159 LNLDENYVNPIT
-171 IDQEDLT
+171 INEEDLT

-183 AGSIFGAILALFF
+183 AGSIFGALLALFF
-196 VMYVMSGS
+196 VMYVISGS

-233 IIIGKMLSVTT
+233 IIIGKMLSVTS
-244 SAVLTAI
+244 SAILTAT

-256 FAIPLLVIFIF
+256 FAIPILVIFLF
-267 YADSINEYLF
+267 YADSVNEYLF
-277 SLLSAIINP
+277 GLLSAIVNP
-286 VALLGVFILIIP
+286 VALIGVFVLIIP

-326 VLIVFIVPCYIPL
+326 VLIVFIIPCYVPL
-339 INPGLELDII
+339 INPGLELDFV

-373 LYGVALVSTIVYCC
+373 LYSVALISTIVYC
-387 IAIYITYIMFDDE
+387 IVAIYITYIMFDDE

>member
-1 MTKWQVLFLKEIKHL
+1 MNKWQVLLIKEIKHL
-16 FRDTKTIIQTV
+16 FRDTKTIVQTV

-34 PLLIGGIFYYVG
+34 PLLLGAIFWYVG

-52 TKKIYDVSF
+52 TKKTYDVST
-61 YSEQNIKSESLLKR
+61 YSAIESNLITQLTESDR
-75 LNASDRITI
+75 LNI
-84 INEDTEEGVI
+84 
-94 DSVSNDLSEVGIVLP
+94 LSEESIANVITSVTDGNSEIGLVLDE
-109 ANFAEKLDTNSN
+109 NFSENLTTDSS
-121 AKVTIYSKNIDTF
+121 AKITIYSKNIDTF
-134 SQAENIVTNTI
+134 SQAKSLVTNI
-145 KDFEEEER
+145 IDDFEDAER
-153 ASRLID
+153 NDRLAA
-159 LNLDEDYINPIS
+159 LNLTNEYVNPIV
-171 IDQEDLT
+171 IEEEDLT

-204 MYPAIDLG
+204 TYPAVDLG

-244 SAVLTAI
+244 SAVLTAT

-256 FAIPLLVIFIF
+256 FAIPMVIIFLF
-267 YADSINEYLF
+267 YADSVNEYLF
-277 SLLSAIINP
+277 SLLSALLNP
-286 VALLGVFILIIP
+286 VAFLAVFILIIP

-326 VLIVFIVPCYIPL
+326 VLIIFIVPCYIPL
-339 INPGLELDII
+339 INPGLELDFV

-358 ALITNNLI
+358 ALLTNNLI

-373 LYGVALVSTIVYCC
+373 LYSVSFISTIVYCC
-387 IAIYITYIMFDDE
+387 IAIYVTYIMFDDE